1 MGARHSLFESLV
13 RIYECARVFC
23 DPPAG
28 SRASHRVRRSSLML
42 AKRFNVLGAHSLAII
57 ACLIMVIPFYLV
69 VVNSF
74 KSKADAS
81 SMSVALP
88 PTLHAENFSTVISAG
103 KLGTSFFNSVLY
115 ASGSTMIGTLFA
127 AMAAFVLSRNRS
139 RFNRLL
145 YFFIIMGIALPANY
159 FTLTKV
165 MQITALINTRGG
177 IILLLAAGQ
186 IPFGVFLIYG
196 FLDTIPRE
204 LDEAAIMDGCG
215 PLQLFFQIILP
226 MLTPVL
232 VTDAVLSFLG
242 AWSNFIMPLYY
253 LNNTASW
260 PMTLSVYN
268 FFGQYQANWNLVSAD
283 ILMTV
288 LPVILVYLLAQRYI
302 LSGITTGAVKG

>member
-1 MGARHSLFESLV
+1 MV
-13 RIYECARVFC
+13 
-23 DPPAG
+23 
-28 SRASHRVRRSSLML
+28 
-42 AKRFNVLGAHSLAII
+42 AKRLRHAGAHTLAIF
-57 ACLIMVIPFYLV
+57 ACLIMVIPFFLIV
-69 VVNSF
+69 TNSF
-74 KSKADAS
+74 KTKADAS

-88 PTLHAENFSTVISAG
+88 ATLHPENFTTVIAAG
-103 KLGTSFFNSVLY
+103 KLATSFLNSVLY
-115 ASGSTMIGTLFA
+115 ASASTVIGTLFA

-139 RFNRLL
+139 RFNRFL

-165 MQITALINTRGG
+165 MQVTDLINTKAG
-177 IILLLAAGQ
+177 IILLYAAAQ

-196 FLDTIPRE
+196 FLDTVPRE
-204 LDEAAIMDGCG
+204 LDEAAIMDGCE
-215 PLQLFFQIILP
+215 PLQLFFQIIIP

-253 LNNTASW
+253 LNNTANW

-268 FFGQYQANWNLVSAD
+268 FFGQFQASWNLVSAD

-288 LPVILVYLLAQRYI
+288 LPVILVYFLAQRYI

>member
-1 MGARHSLFESLV
+1 
-13 RIYECARVFC
+13 
-23 DPPAG
+23 
-28 SRASHRVRRSSLML
+28 ML
-42 AKRFNVLGAHSLAII
+42 AKRVKPVGAHLLAIF
-57 ACLIMVIPFYLV
+57 ACLVMVIPFYLIV
-69 VVNSF
+69 TNSF
-74 KSKADAS
+74 KTKADAS
-81 SMSVALP
+81 SMSAALP
-88 PTLHAENFSTVISAG
+88 ATLQLENFSTVISQG
-103 KLGTSFFNSVLY
+103 KLATSFFNSMLY
-115 ASGSTMIGTLFA
+115 ATGSTIIGTLFA

-139 RFNRLL
+139 RLNRFL

-165 MQITALINTRGG
+165 MQMTTLINTRIGV
-177 IILLLAAGQ
+177 ILLLAAGQ

-196 FLDTIPRE
+196 FLDTVPRE

-232 VTDAVLSFLG
+232 VTAAVLSFLG

-253 LNNTASW
+253 LNKSAHW

-268 FFGQYQANWNLVSAD
+268 FFGQFQANWNLVSAD
-283 ILMTV
+283 ILLTV

-302 LSGITTGAVKG
+302 ISGITAGAVKG